1 MSKTSLKSTQERKE
15 PVLAWSLWLGP
26 GTEKILKQRSQKLLL
41 QRLVEK
47 QIKYQKRIRSTL
59 LSRLTSFTSSPW
71 LDGTP
76 GLGKRNPRK
85 SLMFWLPVLH
95 PPSTQKFEST
105 WTSSSSGGR
114 SGDPEETFLLKPC
127 CGSTKPPRDHL
138 PRAAECDAWLRYVY
152 RIFFQW
158 QLQDLQPKGQT
169 AQLLSL
175 QNIEHQCALLAALP
189 TSGLSHAWCRVDVW
203 NSILGIDMHRQCFL
217 HERMFWQIQA
227 AKADRKLRSQT
238 KQCK

>member
-47 QIKYQKRIRSTL
+47 QIKYPKRIRSTL

-85 SLMFWLPVLH
+85 SLMFWLPVPH

-203 NSILGIDMHRQCFL
+203 NSILGIDMHR
-217 HERMFWQIQA
+217 H
-227 AKADRKLRSQT
+227 T
-238 KQCK
+238 

>member
-47 QIKYQKRIRSTL
+47 QIKYPKRIRSTL

-127 CGSTKPPRDHL
+127 CGSTKPPRTICLEQLSVMHG
-138 PRAAECDAWLRYVY
+138 YGTSTGFFFSGSY
-152 RIFFQW
+152 RIFS
-158 QLQDLQPKGQT
+158 LKG
-169 AQLLSL
+169 
-175 QNIEHQCALLAALP
+175 
-189 TSGLSHAWCRVDVW
+189 
-203 NSILGIDMHRQCFL
+203 
-217 HERMFWQIQA
+217 
-227 AKADRKLRSQT
+227 KLRSSFHCRT
-238 KQCK
+238 